1 MFKFVAFL
9 HIMLFSNKRQLPNS
23 RR

>member
-9 HIMLFSNKRQLPNS
+9 HIMLRSNKRQLPNS
-23 RR
+23 WW